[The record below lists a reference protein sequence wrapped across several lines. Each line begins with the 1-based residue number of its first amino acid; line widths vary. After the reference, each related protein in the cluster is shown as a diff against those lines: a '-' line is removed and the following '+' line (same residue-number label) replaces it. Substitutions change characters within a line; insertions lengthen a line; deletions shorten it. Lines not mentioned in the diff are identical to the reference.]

1 MESDVEGAI
10 LDVLAGMPDARCQR
24 VGSLWRVSVGG
35 LSGARKDGIGLA
47 RDLRAQYEYRK
58 AREAGMVPDPPPERP
73 AYRDNPAQAR
83 KIAELQAALAAA
95 SAPKPEP
102 VGKHV
107 PPPEIADLIVMHD
120 TPAQNHERLMRLFM
134 EAKQS
139 EEIARRDGGTNG
151 SFNGKT
157 TMEWLRKAEHYES
170 GIKWNRGRLSEV
182 I

>member
-83 KIAELQAALAAA
+83 KIAELEAALAAKEA
-95 SAPKPEP
+95 ARNE
-102 VGKHV
+102 
-107 PPPEIADLIVMHD
+107 PPEALKEFIREGE
-120 TPAQNHERLMRLFM
+120 PFGEAQERLWKEYNYLTGLLMSGLATAEQTRMHTRLHG
-134 EAKQS
+134 ALYWVS
-139 EEIARRDGGTNG
+139 RGAVEI
-151 SFNGKT
+151 
-157 TMEWLRKAEHYES
+157 L
-170 GIKWNRGRLSEV
+170 
-182 I
+182 